1 MVGTFVA
8 MDGELASWQIL
19 LVSQHPNKQ
28 SLVAGCNIAKRSS
41 KNCSHKPI
49 DNIISD
55 PIKRLPLYLKT
66 DKTSRNLSKISLSK
80 PVKGIKNVALDL
92 SKTKNCPR
100 LSVKAP

>member
-1 MVGTFVA
+1 
-8 MDGELASWQIL
+8 
-19 LVSQHPNKQ
+19 
-28 SLVAGCNIAKRSS
+28 LVAGCNIAKRSS
-41 KNCSHKPI
+41 KNWSHKPI

-80 PVKGIKNVALDL
+80 PVKGIKNVVLDL